1 VPAESRWH
9 PPPATADA
17 DSGGEQ
23 VPVPEVM
30 KVCDVVPEVMKVM
43 RITPTR

>member
-23 VPVPEVM
+23 VPVPEV
-30 KVCDVVPEVMKVM
+30 VYEVVPEVMKVM
-43 RITPTR
+43 KVSEVV